1 LRQRQPELIGA
12 GVKQFREDCDR
23 CANLAR
29 EHFLQETKARRIAL
43 GMMREEDSDLLQT
56 VDGPYHPNI
65 KRSREQHFAKK
76 KSEKERQLVEK
87 ACVYYQNEWVLEKEK
102 ELQDLQKQEDAATD
116 PETKRALQCI
126 IEVAVDALKSRFQRE
141 EILRLKQQVVKERQR
156 KAVQL
161 KWCSGEQAKSIRTIW
176 GPLPFPSD
184 ALHDDRRE
192 RDF

>member
-1 LRQRQPELIGA
+1 
-12 GVKQFREDCDR
+12 
-23 CANLAR
+23 
-29 EHFLQETKARRIAL
+29 
-43 GMMREEDSDLLQT
+43 MMREEDSDLLQT

-141 EILRLKQQVVKERQR
+141 EILRLKQQVLQERQKKGCATEVVFR
-156 KAVQL
+156 RASKINTYHMGSAAVSQR
-161 KWCSGEQAKSIRTIW
+161 CAS
-176 GPLPFPSD
+176 
-184 ALHDDRRE
+184 RRSTGA
-192 RDF
+192 RFLSHFS